1 MIKQYVFIFPAHG
14 YMVFQLKTYCI
25 NQIVNNFQR
34 RNFYTF
40 LNYTGITTYTVLMDQ
55 YYILWEVWKCKEPA
69 VNSLQGTRVECLV
82 LHEWILYFVSHTAG

>member
-1 MIKQYVFIFPAHG
+1 MCSSVFPAHG

-25 NQIVNNFQR
+25 NQIDNNFHG

-40 LNYTGITTYTVLMDQ
+40 LNYSGITTSTYTVIMDR